1 MSIKAQIEFF
11 EELIDGDLKSFR
23 EELHKTNEVTVEL
36 PLPSAAVDIIKNSLI
51 KYLKRTKFLQE
62 AYRVAR
68 TDKFDSKGRRTE
80 KAGEMYPKNP
90 YQISDTE
97 TDTQLVDAIN
107 KVPYSKIASKIFN
120 DRMASKYYTN
130 EFGVPIDFRGGEAT
144 FIEAE
149 GTGYEFKS
157 GNRAR
162 RSFRQKAEREMVK
175 ACIILSLRSIAKAL
189 RKAGASDRIG
199 RRGKGEKISLTGAS
213 GVEVGRYKRT
223 GDKTTPNLPESR
235 DMGFD
240 IVGAHQEA
248 TTALMHV
255 AVKAAQA
262 INEEALFNVLPKHDL
277 GGIALD
283 TRTKLREHF
292 LEMEIENQTIDNYIK
307 NDTLN
312 KVNVRIRLATHKE
325 NSQVNER
332 DKNQMVKFLKKL
344 EEDAMSDLTTRF
356 GSQEGS
362 QAYLDTAASKKTL
375 RKRMDDAVVDKINDG
390 IADNIKKSKTTKV
403 TKPKTKSDIKN
414 KKTKGKKKI
423 NITKSKGIKK
433 IKAPKISKEALVV
446 GAKTGR
452 SKTIPK
458 MTKMAAKNPLALA
471 NMLNKALPKAVAER
485 MVSPALVYRTG
496 RFANSAEITD
506 VTVGPRGGTF
516 IDYTYQLDPYQT
528 FEPGFQQ
535 GSTNRDP
542 RRLIGGTIRGLAQTI
557 MNKRF
562 VNVRRR

>member
-1 MSIKAQIEFF
+1 
-11 EELIDGDLKSFR
+11 
-23 EELHKTNEVTVEL
+23 
-36 PLPSAAVDIIKNSLI
+36 
-51 KYLKRTKFLQE
+51 
-62 AYRVAR
+62 
-68 TDKFDSKGRRTE
+68 
-80 KAGEMYPKNP
+80 
-90 YQISDTE
+90 
-97 TDTQLVDAIN
+97 
-107 KVPYSKIASKIFN
+107 
-120 DRMASKYYTN
+120 MASKYYTR
-130 EFGVPIDFRGGEAT
+130 EFGVPITFRGGEAT
-144 FIEAE
+144 FLESQ
-149 GTGYEFKS
+149 GTGYESKS
-157 GNRAR
+157 SNRAR

-189 RKAGASDRIG
+189 RKAGAGDRIG
-199 RRGKGEKISLTGAS
+199 RDSPGRKGKNLSLTG
-213 GVEVGRYKRT
+213 GTGKEIGRYKRT
-223 GDKTTPNLPESR
+223 GDKSTPNLPGSKEV
-235 DMGFD
+235 GFD

-262 INEEALFNVLPKHDL
+262 INEEAVFNVLPDHDL
-277 GGIALD
+277 GSIALD

-292 LEMEIENQTIDNYIK
+292 LEMEIANKTIDNYIQ

-312 KVNVRIRLATHKE
+312 TINVKIELATHKE

-332 DKNQMVKFLKKL
+332 DKNSMNKFLQKL
-344 EEDAMSDLTTRF
+344 QEDMMNDLATRF
-356 GSQEGS
+356 GSQENS

-390 IADNIKKSKTTKV
+390 VADKIKKSKTTKV
-403 TKPKTKSDIKN
+403 TKPKRKSDIKT
-414 KKTKGKKKI
+414 KKTKGKKKV

-446 GAKTGR
+446 GAKKGR

>member
-11 EELIDGDLKSFR
+11 EDLIEGDLKKFR
-23 EELHKTNEVTVEL
+23 EELHETNEVTVVL
-36 PLPSAAVDIIKNSLI
+36 PMPSSAHDIIKNSLI
-51 KYLKRTKFLQE
+51 KYLKRSKFLQE

-68 TDKFDSKGRRTE
+68 TDKYNAKGKRIE
-80 KAGEMYPKNP
+80 KAGEKYPKDP

-107 KVPYSKIASKIFN
+107 KVPYSRIASKIFN

-130 EFGVPIDFRGGEAT
+130 EFGVPIDFNRGEAT
-144 FIEAE
+144 FLESK
-149 GTGYEFKS
+149 GTGYESKA
-157 GNRAR
+157 GIRAR
-162 RSFRQKAEREMVK
+162 RTFRQKAEREMVK

-199 RRGKGEKISLTGAS
+199 RRGKGEKISLTGAT

-223 GDKTTPNLPESR
+223 GDKSTPNLPESR

-262 INEEALFNVLPKHDL
+262 INEEAVFNVLPDHDL

-292 LEMEIENQTIDNYIK
+292 LEMEIANQTIDNYIK

-312 KVNVRIRLATHKE
+312 TINVKIELATHKE

-332 DKNQMVKFLKKL
+332 DKNSMNKFLQKL
-344 EEDAMSDLTTRF
+344 QEDAMNDLTTRF

-375 RKRMDDAVVDKINDG
+375 RKRMDDAVVDKVNDG
-390 IADNIKKSKTTKV
+390 IADSIKKSKTTKV
-403 TKPKTKSDIKN
+403 TKPKRKSDIKN

-423 NITKSKGIKK
+423 TITKSKGIKK

-458 MTKMAAKNPLALA
+458 MTQMSARNPLALA
-471 NMLNKALPKAVAER
+471 NMLNKALPKAVAEK

-496 RFANSAEITD
+496 RFANSAEITN

>member
-11 EELIDGDLKSFR
+11 EDLIEGDLKSFR
-23 EELHKTNEVTVEL
+23 EKLHNTNEVTVIL
-36 PLPSAAVDIIKNSLI
+36 PGSAASEDIIKNSLI

-68 TDKFDSKGRRTE
+68 TDKFDSKGRQTE
-80 KAGEMYPKNP
+80 KAGDKYPKNP

-107 KVPYSKIASKIFN
+107 KVPYNKIANKIFT
-120 DRMASKYYTN
+120 DRMASKYYTR
-130 EFGVPIDFRGGEAT
+130 EFNVPITFRGGKAT

-149 GTGYEFKS
+149 GTGYESKLS
-157 GNRAR
+157 IRAR

-199 RRGKGEKISLTGAS
+199 SRGTGQKISLTGAS

-223 GDKTTPNLPESR
+223 GDKSTPNLPESS

-262 INEEALFNVLPKHDL
+262 INEEAVFNVLPDSDL
-277 GGIALD
+277 GGLALE

-292 LEMEIENQTIDNYIK
+292 LEMKIDNQTIDNYIR

-312 KVNVRIRLATHKE
+312 KINVEIKLATHKE

-332 DKNQMVKFLKKL
+332 DKNEMNKFLQKL
-344 EEDAMSDLTTRF
+344 QTDMVNRLTRDF
-356 GSQEGS
+356 GRLSKLD
-362 QAYLDTAASKKTL
+362 AYLDTAASKKTL

-390 IADNIKKSKTTKV
+390 VADKIKKSKTIKV
-403 TKPKTKSDIKN
+403 TKPKRKSDIKN

-423 NITKSKGIKK
+423 TITKSKGIKK
-433 IKAPKISKEALVV
+433 IKAPKISKEALVI
-446 GAKTGR
+446 GAKKGR

-458 MTKMAAKNPLALA
+458 MTQMSAKNPLALA
-471 NMLNKALPKAVAER
+471 NMLDKALPKAVAER

-496 RFANSAEITD
+496 RFANSAEITN

-528 FEPGFQQ
+528 FEPGFAK

-542 RRLIGGTIRGLAQTI
+542 RKLIGGTIRGLAQTI